1 VPWRTSR
8 TTAGAGIASAAPV
21 ESWQTVRQDREAPNT
36 GAGAGNGMSEV
47 SKVAPPP
54 VADDAAASSIGG
66 HSDEKARQILDGA
79 REIFLRDG
87 FDGASMNDIAR
98 AAGVSK
104 GTLYVYFQSKDQLFA
119 ALIRHDKRQQAE
131 QSCHWIGDRVEGDA
145 RTVLTTLGRRLL
157 EKLTHPYNVAQV
169 RTVMAVAPKFPG
181 IGRAFWET
189 GPNYGTQRLAAI
201 LDRLVGEGELAIA
214 DTRTAATLF
223 LQMCQGDV
231 FRQLMFCVVDH
242 VDDVEIDEAVAA
254 AVEVFLAAHAPR
266 R

>member
-1 VPWRTSR
+1 MSDP
-8 TTAGAGIASAAPV
+8 TTPTPAEGSAPH
-21 ESWQTVRQDREAPNT
+21 P
-36 GAGAGNGMSEV
+36 
-47 SKVAPPP
+47 
-54 VADDAAASSIGG
+54 G

-119 ALIRHDKRQQAE
+119 ALVRYDKRQQAE
-131 QSCHWIGDRVEGDA
+131 QTCHWTDGEPSGDA
-145 RTVLTTLGRRLL
+145 RRVLTELGRRLL
-157 EKLTHPYNVAQV
+157 VKLTNPYNVAQV
-169 RTVMAVAPKFPG
+169 RTVMAVAPKFPA

-189 GPNYGTQRLAAI
+189 GPNFGTLRLAAI
-201 LDRLVGEGELAIA
+201 LDRLVADGELAIA
-214 DTRTAATLF
+214 DTHTAATLF

-231 FRQLMFCVVDH
+231 FRRLMFCVVDA
-242 VDDVEIDEAVAA
+242 VEPAEIEAAVAA